1 VKTMAEEISLHSQI
15 GRDEKG
21 QYCTGCN
28 HRYGYAAQRGLNLQA
43 CEHVAAML
51 TAAGFGPVKAAAAG
65 ALRDAAKVLEFDAS
79 NSSYTDPEEV
89 TQGQLNAAEWLCAR
103 AATIKADQ

>member
-1 VKTMAEEISLHSQI
+1 MAEEISLHSQI

-28 HRYGYAAQRGLNLQA
+28 HRYGYAAERGLNLQA

-51 TAAGFGPVKAAAAG
+51 TAAGFGPVKAAQAE
-65 ALRDAAKVLEFDAS
+65 ALRAAADDFGATYHG
-79 NSSYTDPEEV
+79 N
-89 TQGQLNAAEWLCAR
+89 WLRAR
-103 AATIKADQ
+103 ADAIGVGK

>member
-15 GRDEKG
+15 GRDENG

-28 HRYGYAAQRGLNLQA
+28 HRYGFAAERGLNLQA

-51 TAAGFGPVKAAAAG
+51 TAAGFGPVKAAQAA
-65 ALRDAAKVLEFDAS
+65 ALRDAAEDIELRLS
-79 NSSYTDPEEV
+79 GHSGISITR
-89 TQGQLNAAEWLCAR
+89 LRAR
-103 AATIKADQ
+103 AASIEATQ

>member
-28 HRYGYAAQRGLNLQA
+28 HRYGYAAERGLNLQA

-51 TAAGFGPVKAAAAG
+51 TAAGFGPVKAAQAE
-65 ALRDAAKVLEFDAS
+65 ALRGAADDFGATYHG
-79 NSSYTDPEEV
+79 N
-89 TQGQLNAAEWLCAR
+89 WLRAR
-103 AATIKADQ
+103 ADAIGVGK